1 MQHSTSV
8 HQLPRI
14 AFSWMRIV
22 ECSSSAAVHARHGS
36 YSQSSPNVLII
47 AFLNLSGTC
56 KKHQKQLARCIKRAR
71 MAGLLP
77 FMMTVDDITLHD
89 TLKAAPKLDEVTG
102 LEGTDLSSYLQDR
115 LEETEKYVK
124 EGKWDGKELQWD
136 GTVKDLDELEEAE
149 EAAAES
155 ETEATMKET
164 APEAKAKKEEEEEE
178 ADVSS
183 EDFVKLMNL
192 LSTHPT
198 KETKETKEPKEVKE
212 PKEPKEPKAA
222 EEPQEQSAK

>member
-1 MQHSTSV
+1 MIE
-8 HQLPRI
+8 R
-14 AFSWMRIV
+14 
-22 ECSSSAAVHARHGS
+22 SSSTAVHARHRS
-36 YSQSSPNVLII
+36 DSQSSPNVLIL

-102 LEGTDLSSYLQDR
+102 LEGTDLSSYLQER
-115 LEETEKYVK
+115 LEEAEKYVK
-124 EGKWDGKELQWD
+124 EGHWDGKELQWD

-149 EAAAES
+149 AAES
-155 ETEATMKET
+155 EAEAAMKE
-164 APEAKAKKEEEEEE
+164 AASEGKDKGVEEEE
-178 ADVSS
+178 DVSS

-192 LSTHPT
+192 LSTHS
-198 KETKETKEPKEVKE
+198 TKEPKEVKEAKEVKEVKE
-212 PKEPKEPKAA
+212 PKEPKEPKAT
-222 EEPQEQSAK
+222 EESKEPSAK

>member
-1 MQHSTSV
+1 MIE
-8 HQLPRI
+8 R
-14 AFSWMRIV
+14 
-22 ECSSSAAVHARHGS
+22 SSSAAVHARHRS
-36 YSQSSPNVLII
+36 DSQSSPNVLIL

-102 LEGTDLSSYLQDR
+102 LEGTDLSSYLQER
-115 LEETEKYVK
+115 LEEAEKYVK
-124 EGKWDGKELQWD
+124 EGHWDGKELQWD

-149 EAAAES
+149 AAES
-155 ETEATMKET
+155 EAEAASEGKD
-164 APEAKAKKEEEEEE
+164 KGVEEEE
-178 ADVSS
+178 DVSS

-192 LSTHPT
+192 LSTHS
-198 KETKETKEPKEVKE
+198 TKEPKEVKE
-212 PKEPKEPKAA
+212 AKEVKEVKEPMEPKAT
-222 EEPQEQSAK
+222 EESKEPSAK